1 MAVKLSRRLL
11 STEEYYSMAKIGILS
26 PDEKVELIRGEI
38 ITMSPIG
45 NKHAYVVDQLNRVL
59 FSKLI
64 DKAHIRVQN
73 PVSLDNYTEPEPDI
87 TIAKLP
93 FQQYKTKHPKADD
106 IHFIIEVSGS
116 SFEFDKKV
124 KLPLYASM
132 SIPEVWL
139 VNLEKDTIEVHKT
152 LKHTTY
158 QQIEVYQIGAEI
170 PLSSFEVK
178 LRVGE
183 IFG

>member
-11 STEEYYSMAKIGILS
+11 STEEYHSMAKAGILL

-59 FSKLI
+59 FSKLF
-64 DKAHIRVQN
+64 DKALIRVQN
-73 PVSLDNYTEPEPDI
+73 PVSLDKYTEPEPDI

-93 FQQYKTKHPKADD
+93 FQQYKTKHPQADD
-106 IHFIIEVSGS
+106 IHFLIEVSGS
-116 SFEFDKKV
+116 SFEFDKEV
-124 KLPLYASM
+124 KIPLYAYM
-132 SIPEVWL
+132 GIPEVWL
-139 VNLEKDTIEVHKT
+139 VNLEKNEIEVHKT
-152 LKHTTY
+152 LQHTTY
-158 QQIEVYQIGAEI
+158 QQLEVYKIGEEI
-170 PLSSFEVK
+170 PLRSFDVK
-178 LRVGE
+178 LSVNE